1 VLEGEREERSD
12 FSDRSA
18 NLSDQSDVEFV
29 FSFNIEDDMKADVR
43 MNGEAL
49 RPRHPEDVVVVLQLL
64 HGDGYSV
71 ASL

>member
-29 FSFNIEDDMKADVR
+29 FSFNIEDAVHR
-43 MNGEAL
+43 ISRSL
-49 RPRHPEDVVVVLQLL
+49 RF
-64 HGDGYSV
+64 
-71 ASL
+71 